1 MSGPTV
7 VVELLG
13 LPRHKA
19 GRSELSVAG
28 RTVTDVLE
36 AVGCECPGL
45 RPLISAGRL
54 NPVYLLSW
62 DGDRFVTDLAE
73 PVIVG
78 ARLLILGA
86 DAGG

>member
-1 MSGPTV
+1 MPFPLV
-7 VVELLG
+7 IVELLG

-19 GRSELSVAG
+19 GRSELTVTG
-28 RTVTDVLE
+28 RTVGEVL
-36 AVGCECPGL
+36 AGVGRECPGL
-45 RPLISAGRL
+45 RPLVVADQI

-62 DGDRFVTDLAE
+62 DGDRFVTELAE